1 MVSTFPAQVIEAVA
15 LFAGTNADDVVV
27 LALLTASS
35 RANGRPRR
43 WEIWAGQYA
52 GFCVLLGLS
61 LAAGRGLAL
70 VPERWLWLLALV
82 PLCLGAAYLVAAVRS
97 LRRGEQPQPPS
108 AGGFPG
114 VAALT
119 IVNGAD
125 DIAAYTP
132 FFATTGM
139 AQATVTIAVFAAGVA
154 LWCLTGGLLTRHQR
168 VTEAVG
174 RYSHWILPVVFL
186 LIGLYVLH
194 ETGRF

>member
-1 MVSTFPAQVIEAVA
+1 MSTLPAEVIGAAV
-15 LFAGTNADDVVV
+15 LFAGTNVDDVVV
-27 LALLTASS
+27 LALLSASS
-35 RANGRPRR
+35 RATGRPRR

-52 GFCVLLGLS
+52 GFSVLVGLS

-70 VPERWLWLLALV
+70 VPERWLWLLALA
-82 PLCLGAAYLVAAVRS
+82 PLGLGVAYLVAAVRS

-108 AGGFPG
+108 ALGLPG
-114 VAALT
+114 VAGLT

-139 AQATVTIAVFAAGVA
+139 GQATVTIAVFAAGVA
-154 LWCLTGGLLTRHQR
+154 LWCLVGGLLTRHQR
-168 VTEAVG
+168 VTDAVS
-174 RYSHWILPVVFL
+174 RYAHWILPVAFL